1 MKSIVE
7 SVILKEAESE
17 SDIAANLLHSIPLY
31 QPANINNND
40 YDAGYEADDEE
51 SYVTDSD

>member
-7 SVILKEAESE
+7 SVILKEADSE
-17 SDIAANLLHSIPLY
+17 SDIAANLFHSIPLY

-40 YDAGYEADDEE
+40 YDASYEADDEHLIAISE
-51 SYVTDSD
+51 N